1 MSINFETKNSLYIN
15 LDTLYDTRLAT
26 LNYIDPKLAKLAIAN
41 GYYER
46 DTDSFSMISGK
57 DFDRVYS
64 LRDWDYI
71 KDAIPTNSLQIVG
84 NFLND
89 ATKRQLETP
98 FTAAAEI
105 YLNVYPYVLTRDQA
119 VKLAEPLAD
128 IANNIATIKLVHV
141 PPIEMTPQWCKDRF
155 SLMLMYTEYQ
165 DWINLHLEKQN
176 FDKCTIATIVTLVPQ
191 IYITRPSDEEI
202 ALAVKNHGDPFK
214 AAEQCLAPIVGI
226 GYADIRYWCANIPS
240 EAIASIVQ
248 EVRAVTDKPKS
259 D

>member
-46 DTDSFSMISGK
+46 DSDSFSLISGK

-128 IANNIATIKLVHV
+128 IAKDIATIKLVHV

-248 EVRAVTDKPKS
+248 EVRAVTDKPVS
-259 D
+259 S